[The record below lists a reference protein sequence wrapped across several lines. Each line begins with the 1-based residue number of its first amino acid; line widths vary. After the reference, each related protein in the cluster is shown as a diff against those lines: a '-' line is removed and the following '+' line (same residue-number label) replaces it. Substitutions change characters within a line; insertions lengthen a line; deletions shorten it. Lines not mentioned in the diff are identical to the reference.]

1 MRNKIISFAL
11 LLCFFVMMFPLNINA
26 SGNFEYNILS
36 TTTTPCIGSE
46 FEVVISLTN
55 YADIEH
61 EIRGLQIDVKD
72 IDLDV
77 FEVVS
82 HSTMIDD
89 SNVGSNK
96 TSFSETSGYVR
107 FVYLKL
113 SGTMDKSVTDV
124 MRIKFKVK
132 SDLPEDGS
140 T

>member
-96 TSFSETSGYVR
+96 TSFSETSGM
-107 FVYLKL
+107 L
-113 SGTMDKSVTDV
+113 
-124 MRIKFKVK
+124 
-132 SDLPEDGS
+132 DLF